1 MADGFAIRFWGVRG
15 SIACPGPGTLRYG
28 GNTACV
34 EVRCG
39 DRLIILDCG
48 TGIRELGRSLAKGP
62 PVRADILLSHFHL
75 DHIVGL
81 PFFAPC
87 FTRETD
93 LTLRAGRLN
102 PREGVGE
109 ILGRMISPPL
119 FPLAMDAAPATFRFV
134 DFPVGAGF
142 DLGGGIRVRTAPL
155 DHPGGAVGYRIE
167 HGGRAFCYV
176 SDTGHVPG
184 RPNADILGLIEGADL
199 VVYDAA
205 FTEEEFA
212 RRSGWGHST
221 WNEGISL
228 CRAAGARR
236 LALFHHEPG
245 RDDDALD
252 RIAAKAAAQFQGAFA
267 AREGLTVEI

>member
-1 MADGFAIRFWGVRG
+1 MAGGFAVRFWGVRG
-15 SIACPGPGTLRYG
+15 SIACPGPETLRYG

-39 DRLIILDCG
+39 GRLVIVDGG
-48 TGIRELGRSLAKGP
+48 TGIRELGRSLADGP
-62 PVRADILLSHFHL
+62 PVRTDILLSHFHL
-75 DHIVGL
+75 DHVVGL

-87 FTRETD
+87 FDPEAD
-93 LTLRAGRLN
+93 LTLRAGRLR

-119 FPLAMDAAPATFRFV
+119 FPLEMDAAPAAIRFV
-134 DFPVGAGF
+134 DFPVGGGF
-142 DLGGGIRVRTAPL
+142 DLEGDIRVRTAPL

-167 HGGRAFCYV
+167 YGGRAFCYV

-184 RPNADILGLIEGADL
+184 RPNTDILGLIEGADL

-212 RRSGWGHST
+212 QRSGWGHST

-236 LALFHHEPG
+236 LALFHHEPRRG
-245 RDDDALD
+245 DDALD
-252 RIAAKAAAQFQGAFA
+252 RIAAEAAAQFEGAFV
-267 AREGLTVEI
+267 AREGLSVEV